1 MAGWLW
7 MAAGLG
13 GEANASPMNGNTG
26 VNAADSA
33 RQSTYMVVEDMPK
46 FLGGDL
52 TQWLAKNTKYPE
64 AALKRKAEGRVFV
77 QFIIEK
83 DGRVT
88 NVKVLRP
95 VDPDLDREAVRV
107 VSSMP
112 RWKPG
117 RQRGKF
123 VRVSYTVPINFQL
136 TRGKGKAGTEPDKDA
151 YVVTGNR
158 MTQPFFPGDWD
169 EWVKNRRLKEE
180 KNYPGNFQG
189 NVTVSFMVEPDGSV
203 SHARIRLGL
212 QKEVNEAAL
221 RIVRSMPKWTP
232 GTING
237 KPTRMEWRV
246 NVPIRQHYS
255 YAKDSIYMIV
265 DEMPKFTEKDLTLW
279 LAKNI
284 RYKEMGCGFA
294 PRLFV
299 QFVIEKDGSVTNA
312 RVLRP
317 IDPALDKEGIRVVES
332 MPRWIPG
339 KHNGKPVR
347 VLYTVPINFQLQ

>member
-52 TQWLAKNTKYPE
+52 TQWLAKNAKYPE

-88 NVKVLRP
+88 NAKVLRP

-117 RQRGKF
+117 LSGGRTIPVEILLPLYSRRQ
-123 VRVSYTVPINFQL
+123 P
-136 TRGKGKAGTEPDKDA
+136 
-151 YVVTGNR
+151 
-158 MTQPFFPGDWD
+158 
-169 EWVKNRRLKEE
+169 
-180 KNYPGNFQG
+180 
-189 NVTVSFMVEPDGSV
+189 
-203 SHARIRLGL
+203 
-212 QKEVNEAAL
+212 
-221 RIVRSMPKWTP
+221 
-232 GTING
+232 
-237 KPTRMEWRV
+237 
-246 NVPIRQHYS
+246 
-255 YAKDSIYMIV
+255 
-265 DEMPKFTEKDLTLW
+265 
-279 LAKNI
+279 
-284 RYKEMGCGFA
+284 
-294 PRLFV
+294 
-299 QFVIEKDGSVTNA
+299 
-312 RVLRP
+312 
-317 IDPALDKEGIRVVES
+317 
-332 MPRWIPG
+332 
-339 KHNGKPVR
+339 
-347 VLYTVPINFQLQ
+347 